1 MVRLQLQAFYTVE
14 TIAAHY
20 VVAVWLGMANNN
32 VLPEQR
38 ATLDPESWEWRFT
51 VKGSK
56 AHILGWFVY
65 TGLFWTL
72 KCCWTLY
79 YTRMT

>member
-1 MVRLQLQAFYTVE
+1 M
-14 TIAAHY
+14 
-20 VVAVWLGMANNN
+20 AVYLGMANNN

-38 ATLDPESWEWRFT
+38 AALKPNSKEWNNA
-51 VKGSK
+51 VNGSK
-56 AHILGWFVY
+56 THIIGWFMY

-79 YTRMT
+79 YTRMAFVYLMTRQLHC